1 MHENN
6 QIIEQ
11 IREIN
16 APQNN
21 DEQRIRIEL
30 MHQGGQGNNEINDN
44 IRNENIILDD
54 A

>member
-6 QIIEQ
+6 QMIEQ

-21 DEQRIRIEL
+21 GEQRIRIEL

-44 IRNENIILDD
+44 IKNINIIFDE